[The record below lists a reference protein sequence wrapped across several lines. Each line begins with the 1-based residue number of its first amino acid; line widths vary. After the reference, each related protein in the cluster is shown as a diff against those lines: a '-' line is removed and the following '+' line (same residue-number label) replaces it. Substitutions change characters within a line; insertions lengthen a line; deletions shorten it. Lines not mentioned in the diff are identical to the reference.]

1 MCPCDNLQAKQAR
14 LPHLLCQNMRL
25 GDETRD
31 TPFDGHFAELMSALP
46 PKANIGTQSCRAFGL
61 IARLSQTAPKT
72 RSSRSAASLRLRRAN
87 APTAGCLQIERFL
100 PDQVLAIQGTHAP
113 IDGLAGRT
121 LIGCAKSNAVA
132 TTVMAPSA
140 IVFRLA
146 HWTLSLAA
154 RGDSFSFD
162 LLFSARDRLAS
173 DLAK

>member
-1 MCPCDNLQAKQAR
+1 VPGIRTHRATFSNGAENEIFTERRIIKAEACERADRWLLANNPRCR
-14 LPHLLCQNMRL
+14 LIRQ
-25 GDETRD
+25 
-31 TPFDGHFAELMSALP
+31 
-46 PKANIGTQSCRAFGL
+46 
-61 IARLSQTAPKT
+61 
-72 RSSRSAASLRLRRAN
+72 
-87 APTAGCLQIERFL
+87 RFL

-140 IVFRLA
+140 IVFQLA

>member
-1 MCPCDNLQAKQAR
+1 VPGIRTHRATFSNGAENEIFTERRIIKAEACERADRWLLANRTLLAR
-14 LPHLLCQNMRL
+14 P
-25 GDETRD
+25 
-31 TPFDGHFAELMSALP
+31 S
-46 PKANIGTQSCRAFGL
+46 
-61 IARLSQTAPKT
+61 
-72 RSSRSAASLRLRRAN
+72 
-87 APTAGCLQIERFL
+87 
-100 PDQVLAIQGTHAP
+100 AIQGTHAP